1 MAKRSRAERTAGA
14 GARVVGTGAGSFF
27 NNPAV
32 IVIALLLGGLFI
44 FRDKISESFQ
54 GVFENFKF
62 PEIPNPFENFTNPF
76 ADFKF
81 PEFTFPEF
89 TNPFEDFVFP
99 TFENPFADFVLPDF
113 TSQFEGFNQQFQDL
127 FSGFQLQLNNLFGTD
142 IEQDLTMVENTG
154 ATQAQI
160 DACQCGASIIQD
172 SFGNVNLTC
181 HACEATD
188 IQLPSQDPAL
198 NVPDTSGQAFGGL
211 LDFLGLTP
219 AQEFALG
226 KGLSPE
232 QEEQI
237 IVPIENVNVI
247 GGGQSFIGGTTT
259 FGDSSNIVDTLTEV
273 LNLFPN
279 LTASQAA
286 NALAEFPN
294 LTPNQFRLIN
304 PNVPSISSAGGD
316 PEQIFNN
323 TSDPNLSGLTPE
335 QIFQKLFGNIQNF

>member
-44 FRDKISESFQ
+44 FRDKISEGFSGIFS
-54 GVFENFKF
+54 GLKF
-62 PEIPNPFENFTNPF
+62 PEIPNPFEDFKFPEFNFPEFTNPF
-76 ADFKF
+76 ADF
-81 PEFTFPEF
+81 E
-89 TNPFEDFVFP
+89 FP
-99 TFENPFADFVLPDF
+99 TFEFPEFPDF
-113 TSQFEGFNQQFQDL
+113 TSQFEQVQEQFT
-127 FSGFQLQLNNLFGTD
+127 GFQEQFTNLFTGFQEQFNNLFNQTEL
-142 IEQDLTMVENTG
+142 EQPTKMVEDTG
-154 ATQAQI
+154 LLTQEEVLACPCGSTITQ
-160 DACQCGASIIQD
+160 DA
-172 SFGNVNLTC
+172 FGNVNQKC
-181 HACEATD
+181 KVCEIKD
-188 IQLPSQDPAL
+188 EQLPSQDPAL
-198 NVPDTSGQAFGGL
+198 NVPDTSGLAFGGL
-211 LDFLGLTP
+211 FDFLGLTP

-237 IVPIENVNVI
+237 IVPTEDPAQI

-294 LTPNQFRLIN
+294 LTPNEFRQIN
-304 PNVPSISSAGGD
+304 PNVPSVSSAGGD

-335 QIFQKLFGNIQNF
+335 QIFKKLFGNFQNF

>member
-1 MAKRSRAERTAGA
+1 MAKRSKAERAAGA

-32 IVIALLLGGLFI
+32 IIIALLLGGLFI
-44 FRDKISESFQ
+44 FRDKISEGIGGIF
-54 GVFENFKF
+54 GDLKF
-62 PEIPNPFENFTNPF
+62 PEIPNPFE
-76 ADFKF
+76 DFKF
-81 PEFTFPEF
+81 PEFNFPEF

-99 TFENPFADFVLPDF
+99 TFENPFKDFELPDF

-127 FSGFQLQLNNLFGTD
+127 FSSFQLQLNNLFGTE
-142 IEQDLTMVENTG
+142 IEQPQKMVENTG
-154 ATQAQI
+154 LLTQEELNK
-160 DACQCGASIIQD
+160 CQCGSTISQD
-172 SFGNVNLTC
+172 AFGNVQQLC
-181 HACEATD
+181 KICEITD
-188 IQLPSQDPAL
+188 EQLPSLDPAKNIPL
-198 NVPDTSGQAFGGL
+198 QDTNQGL

-304 PNVPSISSAGGD
+304 PFVPSISSTGVD
-316 PEQIFNN
+316 PNQIFNN
-323 TSDPNLSGLTPE
+323 TSDPSLSGLTPE
-335 QIFQKLFGNIQNF
+335 QIFQKLFGNITNF